1 MGIPSYFSYIVKQHR
16 QILKNFKNNPY
27 KFDNLYMDC
36 NGIIYDCLSSLKFSD
51 KDKFENELINLTC
64 EKIKNYIKIINP
76 EKKILISFDG
86 IAPVAKLN
94 QQKNRR
100 YKSWFE
106 NQIMQSINND
116 IKNKWNSASIT
127 PGTNFMEKLHNTL
140 YKQFTNEN
148 IIISSSKD
156 AGEGEHKIYEYIRK
170 NPDYHKNT
178 STVIYGLDADLI
190 MLTLNHLNYSKNL
203 YLFRETPY
211 FIKNIDESL
220 EENGNYIIDIPEF
233 SEKLVIEMVG
243 IDIYEKIDF
252 DKKFNLI
259 QDYIFIC
266 FLLGNDFMPHF
277 PSLNIRTN
285 GIDILLN
292 IYNNINK
299 NLNNFLIN
307 NDNINWKC
315 FRKLIEILAENED
328 KLIIEEYK
336 IRKKWENIKHRKLTE
351 EDKFK
356 NTPLFNRKTEFF
368 INPYE
373 KGWEYRYYKSL
384 FDIDIDDDR
393 KKQICIN
400 YLSMLE
406 WNFFYYRSDCIDWRY
421 KYNYN
426 YPPLFKDLLTFIPFF
441 ETTFLE
447 KKIKNPINTYIQLA
461 YVLPRD
467 SLNLL
472 PKNISD
478 KLLNNLHQHYKL
490 DYDFEWSFC
499 KFFWEC
505 HVKTPELKIEDL
517 EKLLI
522 L

>member
-1 MGIPSYFSYIVKQHR
+1 MGIPSYFSYIVKQHKE
-16 QILKNFKNNPY
+16 ILKNFKNNPY

-36 NGIIYDCLSSLKFSD
+36 NGIIYDSLSFLKF
-51 KDKFENELINLTC
+51 KDIDSFENELINLTC
-64 EKIKNYIKIINP
+64 EKINNYIEIIKP
-76 EKKILISFDG
+76 DKKILLSFDG

-106 NQIMQSINND
+106 NQIMRSID
-116 IKNKWNSASIT
+116 GDFKNKWNSSSIT
-127 PGTNFMEKLHNTL
+127 PGTNFMEKLHNML
-140 YKQFTNEN
+140 CQKFNKDN
-148 IIISSSKD
+148 IILTTSKD
-156 AGEGEHKIYEYIRK
+156 PGEGEHKIYQYIR
-170 NPDYHKNT
+170 NNENYHKST

-190 MLTLNHLNYSKNL
+190 MLSLNHLNFSKNL

-220 EENGNYIIDIPEF
+220 EENANYIIDIPEF
-233 SEKLVIEMVG
+233 SDKLIVEMVG
-243 IDIYEKIDF
+243 HEIKEGIEYN
-252 DKKFNLI
+252 KKLNLI
-259 QDYIFIC
+259 EDYIFLC

-292 IYNNINK
+292 IYNKINK
-299 NLNNFLIN
+299 NLNNFLIKKN
-307 NDNINWKC
+307 NINWKC
-315 FRKLIEILAENED
+315 FRDLIEILANNED
-328 KLIIEEYK
+328 KLIIEEYR
-336 IRKKWENIKHRKLTE
+336 IRKKWENIKNKQLTE

-356 NTPLFNRKTEFF
+356 NSPLLNRKTEYF

-373 KGWEYRYYKSL
+373 KGWEFRYYKSL
-384 FDIDIDDDR
+384 FDIEIDEDR

-406 WNFFYYRSDCIDWRY
+406 WNFYYYRSDCIDWRY

-426 YPPLFKDLLTFIPFF
+426 YPPLFKDLIRFIPYF

-447 KKIKNPINTYIQLA
+447 KKQKNPIDTYIQLA

-478 KLLNNLHQHYKL
+478 KLLSNLHHHYKL

-499 KFFWEC
+499 KYFWEC
-505 HVKTPELKIEDL
+505 HVKTPELKINDL
-517 EKLLI
+517 ENLLFQ
-522 L
+522 